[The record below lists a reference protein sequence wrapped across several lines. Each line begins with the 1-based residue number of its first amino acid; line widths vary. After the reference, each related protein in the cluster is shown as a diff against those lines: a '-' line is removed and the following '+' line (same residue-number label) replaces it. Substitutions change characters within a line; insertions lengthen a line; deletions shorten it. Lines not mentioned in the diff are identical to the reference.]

1 MLLSDAPRHLRS
13 LVYSFPARGLQLS
26 QTAEG
31 SALSVQLLEERE
43 KQLTELLALEKLS
56 RKLVRT
62 VRKADKAQDRI
73 RFRIFSCQ
81 VCLLAPL
88 QPILPL
94 GWLAQMHGL
103 QNPLLKWMS
112 SSVSQNRHEE
122 AIEFGD
128 LSDVSE
134 GDSDEEEDFELMSLE
149 EIQALLVTLNAQH
162 EEKVATARTARER
175 LQNEV
180 STRHHPDRHHPLT
193 SGVQRSR
200 WLCSS

>member
-1 MLLSDAPRHLRS
+1 M
-13 LVYSFPARGLQLS
+13 S

-62 VRKADKAQDRI
+62 VRKSDKAQDRI

-81 VCLLAPL
+81 VRFRL
-88 QPILPL
+88 QPIPEVGRPCANACLR
-94 GWLAQMHGL
+94 
-103 QNPLLKWMS
+103 NPVLKWMS

-128 LSDVSE
+128 LSDASE
-134 GDSDEEEDFELMSLE
+134 VRFNSIL
-149 EIQALLVTLNAQH
+149 IQF
-162 EEKVATARTARER
+162 
-175 LQNEV
+175 
-180 STRHHPDRHHPLT
+180 
-193 SGVQRSR
+193 
-200 WLCSS
+200 